1 MFELRDDETPMALDP
16 ATMAGD
22 GHIVFIGRIA
32 SPWTKREDCPKN
44 MRAAVETGQRAAL
57 LVDEPYRE
65 GLLGLEGYSHAHI
78 LTWLDRAPRNLIV
91 QKPHHA
97 PEAKGVFA
105 LRSPIRPNPIGLH
118 TVRLLAIDMVTGRLE
133 LEAIDALDG
142 TPVIDIKPYFP
153 SVDAIADATTPD
165 RTRE

>member
-1 MFELRDDETPMALDP
+1 MFELRADEQPMAVDP
-16 ATMAGD
+16 GTMAGD

-32 SPWTKREDCPKN
+32 SPWTKREECPKN
-44 MRAAVETGQRAAL
+44 MRAAVETGLHASL
-57 LVDEPYRE
+57 LVDEPYRD

-78 LTWLDRAPRNLIV
+78 LTWLDRAPRNLII
-91 QKPHHA
+91 QKPRHA
-97 PEAKGVFA
+97 SEAKGVFA
-105 LRSPIRPNPIGLH
+105 LRSPIRPNPLGLH
-118 TVRLLAIDMVTGRLE
+118 TVRLLAIDAANGRIE

-165 RTRE
+165 RNRA